1 MRIKV
6 EVGYVLEPNKV
17 VVDVDLGR
25 EKFEII
31 DGEVVKGDA
40 SVLEMTMLEDD
51 YLKFLIENAISY
63 AADFQFRIRES
74 QEAEI

>member
-1 MRIKV
+1 MRIKA
-6 EVGYVLEPNKV
+6 EVGYVPELDKV
-17 VVDVDLGR
+17 VVDVDLGH

-40 SVLEMTMLEDD
+40 SVLEMTMLGDD